1 MAHRELR
8 DFLAALD
15 AAGELRV
22 IDAECDPELEIAAVT
37 DLQSKAPGGGKALL
51 FRRVK
56 GSPFPVAT
64 NLFGSHARMAS
75 ALGVANL
82 EELGPRVEPLLDF
95 PLAAPQPVLVENAP
109 CQEVVEEHPSL
120 LEYPFLKSWPGDGG
134 RFITLPL
141 VFTRDPETG
150 AANCGMYRVRI
161 FDERRG
167 GIRWKR
173 GSGGFGHYEKYRAA
187 GEKMPVAIVV
197 GAAPSLTLAAALP
210 LADPFDELSFAGF
223 LDGGGVEMTRCLSV
237 PLAVPARA
245 ELVIEGFIEP
255 GATLPEG
262 RFGNH
267 TGRYHAGEE
276 VPVLTVTCITRRRN
290 PVCQATVVGPPPMED
305 CYLAK
310 AAERLLLP
318 FSRRECPEIVDLTL
332 PLEGIFH
339 GCALVSIRKRAPGD
353 GRRVL
358 EKLRA
363 GGWLKR
369 GKLLV
374 VVDAVEEPL
383 TVARGFWQALN
394 QVDFERDLLL
404 SEGCLGI
411 DATRKLPEEGGDPDD
426 RELKQDPEV
435 SALVRKR
442 WREYG
447 LGENEGA
454 ERLL

>member
-1 MAHRELR
+1 MAHRDLR

-15 AAGELRV
+15 ALGELRV
-22 IDAECDPELEIAAVT
+22 IDLETDPELEIAAVT
-37 DLQSKAPGGGKALL
+37 DLHSKAPGGGKALL

-64 NLFGSHARMAS
+64 NLFGSYARMAA
-75 ALGVANL
+75 ALGVTSL
-82 EELGPRVEPLLDF
+82 DELSGRMEALLDR
-95 PLAAPQPVLVENAP
+95 PAAAPQPVLVGNAP
-109 CQEVVEEHPSL
+109 CQEVVREVPSL
-120 LEYPFLKSWPGDGG
+120 LEFPFLKSWPGDGG

-141 VFTRDPETG
+141 VFTRDPESG
-150 AANCGMYRVRI
+150 AVNCGMYRVRI
-161 FDERRG
+161 FDASRA
-167 GIRWKR
+167 GIRWKP
-173 GSGGFGHYEKYRAA
+173 GSGGFGHHEKYRSA
-187 GEKMPVAIVV
+187 GARMPVAIAV

-210 LADPFDELSFAGF
+210 LPDRFDELSFSGF
-223 LDGGGVEMTRCLSV
+223 LEGGAVEMARCLTV
-237 PLAVPARA
+237 DLTVPARA

-262 RFGNH
+262 GFGNH
-267 TGRYHAGEE
+267 TGRYDAGEE
-276 VPVLTVTCITRRRN
+276 VPVLTVTCITHRRD

-318 FSRRECPEIVDLTL
+318 FSRRACPEIVDITL

-339 GCALVSIRKRAPGD
+339 GCALVSIRKRAAGD

-363 GGWLKR
+363 EGWLRK

-374 VVDAVEEPL
+374 VVDAAQEPL

-394 QVDFERDLLL
+394 QVDFEQDLVL
-404 SEGCLGI
+404 SDGCLGV
-411 DATRKLPEEGGDPDD
+411 DATRKLPEEGGGRDG
-426 RELKQDPEV
+426 RELKQDATV
-435 SALVRKR
+435 SARVRKR
-442 WREYG
+442 LREYG
-447 LGENEGA
+447 LCDEGA
-454 ERLL
+454 KRFI